1 MQKCKFY
8 NNTVTSNL
16 KPSITYSTWWPKNLP
31 RIFLIFTQIVIMY
44 LCFFQP
50 PHSPNT
56 ISSHLN
62 LIFSFSKN
70 LKQCFLWKITHKRK
84 SYFYPLGLKQVLS
97 FHFYRDYLK
106 ISLCWEWKYNVFV
119 SSRKKYRG
127 PEIDR
132 CLDQRKKTCYIISRT
147 IYLQICI
154 FMNWNKYHAINT
166 PCPRGLGNKENLV
179 IENELL

>member
-1 MQKCKFY
+1 
-8 NNTVTSNL
+8 
-16 KPSITYSTWWPKNLP
+16 
-31 RIFLIFTQIVIMY
+31 MY

-50 PHSPNT
+50 PHSLNT

-154 FMNWNKYHAINT
+154 FINWNKYHAINA
-166 PCPRGLGNKENLV
+166 RESLKEVTKQAKAVRAVESL
-179 IENELL
+179 

>member
-1 MQKCKFY
+1 MLFVEDNTQTQKLF
-8 NNTVTSNL
+8 L
-16 KPSITYSTWWPKNLP
+16 STRPKAGF
-31 RIFLIFTQIVIMY
+31 IF
-44 LCFFQP
+44 
-50 PHSPNT
+50 
-56 ISSHLN
+56 HL
-62 LIFSFSKN
+62 
-70 LKQCFLWKITHKRK
+70 
-84 SYFYPLGLKQVLS
+84 
-97 FHFYRDYLK
+97 YRDYLK

-179 IENELL
+179 IENELLWFEEVFTWKKWKRKDWMKLCSSSFPAAFAFIKWSKSKLGTIAEMS